1 VYNLT
6 KNQTLFVNS
15 LIEWYRT
22 NDVNSEPDIDWLR
35 RRLPFGKT
43 LYYRVRNE
51 LIEKD
56 ILDPKFSCRL
66 TATIRQQMEQAAVSI
81 RITTPVHLPLVGH
94 VKAGRAG
101 QYELKMDLSNLR
113 SPTADTRAIP
123 YPEDNSNAFLL
134 EVVGNSMVHEGI
146 QEGDYLIV
154 EPYPRDFFPRQ
165 RELIVTNYLP
175 QVNEGKIQLGTL
187 PDESLLEGPTVKYY
201 TYVAGS
207 ERPYR
212 LSWRRDI
219 ERSEFTIETKY
230 IAVEQ
235 TLRVLSSFR
244 SYQHIRRK

>member
-1 VYNLT
+1 MYNLT
-6 KNQTLFVNS
+6 KNQTLFING

-43 LYYRVRNE
+43 LYYRVRNQ

-56 ILDPKFSCRL
+56 ILDPNYSCRL
-66 TATIRQQMEQAAVSI
+66 TATIREQLEQSTVNI

-123 YPEDNSNAFLL
+123 YPEDNPNAFLL
-134 EVVGNSMVHEGI
+134 EVIGNSMVHENI
-146 QEGDYLIV
+146 REGDYLIV

-165 RELIVTNYLP
+165 RELIVTKYFP
-175 QVNEGKIQLGTL
+175 QVNEGKVPEGTL
-187 PDESLLEGPTVKYY
+187 PDDGLLEGPTVKYY

-207 ERPYR
+207 ERPHR

-219 ERSEFTIETKY
+219 QMSEFTIETKY

-235 TLRVLSSFR
+235 TLRVLASFR